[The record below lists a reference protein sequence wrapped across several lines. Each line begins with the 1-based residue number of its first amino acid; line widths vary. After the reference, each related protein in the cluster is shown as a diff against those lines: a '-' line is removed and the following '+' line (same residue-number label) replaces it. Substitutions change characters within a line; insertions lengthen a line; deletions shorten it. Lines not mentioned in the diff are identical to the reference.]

1 MSIKRRLNP
10 IICVQPILVALL
22 LYTIAAYAHAASY
35 NQPLQCAATG
45 IALNNPSTSATV
57 QCPNLPPPPP
67 PPPGG
72 TCKTGTPADLPNL
85 TAVCFGRF
93 ITHIGTCNP
102 DGGTCPSATG
112 GFSFAFVFGS
122 AWPGNNGATD
132 EIFSLGLNQYLA
144 IPVDPSPAGTESF
157 VANTTYMPTNNALF
171 AISDAPGNFTGA
183 GVECSNGRNPN
194 LVASSNGSAAN
205 CHLDPTKHYWLNM
218 APGVQGPAGF
228 APCAKAPCKI
238 AVQGKRVN

>member
-1 MSIKRRLNP
+1 VRGHLRQPRARGFAAVLFAFGGQLAKRAGPSGYTTTVSSASALKSGA
-10 IICVQPILVALL
+10 CVSQ
-22 LYTIAAYAHAASY
+22 
-35 NQPLQCAATG
+35 
-45 IALNNPSTSATV
+45 
-57 QCPNLPPPPP
+57 PPP

-85 TAVCFGRF
+85 TAVCSGRF
-93 ITHIGTCNP
+93 ITHTGTCNP
-102 DGGTCPSATG
+102 DAGTCPSATG

-157 VANTTYMPTNNALF
+157 VVNTTYMPTNNAFF
-171 AISDAPGNFTGA
+171 AISDAPGNFTGS

-218 APGVQGPAGF
+218 APGVVVNGTFTA
-228 APCAKAPCKI
+228 CAKAPCKV
-238 AVQGKRVN
+238 AVQGKRGN